1 MKKINFE
8 NPFKIIVI
16 IQLTLLILVNLLN
29 YFSFNSQ
36 QDSEANEI
44 GRYKEVKIK
53 RFNIRG
59 EEIDENVRILDTKIG
74 KYVER

>member
-8 NPFKIIVI
+8 KTFKISVI
-16 IQLTLLILVNLLN
+16 IQLTLLILVNFLN
-29 YFSFNSQ
+29 YLSFNSQ
-36 QDSEANEI
+36 QDSEAYEI

-74 KYVER
+74 KYVE